1 MWQEKSFHERMFWTR
16 TKAKVYCFKDELSDE
31 VFGVQEILAVVLDDS
46 QLVIPKLESGNYLR
60 FQPNTGDQCNVV
72 PLHLYKK
79 ATKDVDLCNVTP
91 VNMAIISYGGSSIP
105 ILGKVHL
112 HVWRRDFRCLLDC
125 NLVDSKKV
133 RPILGRKVCLGM
145 NIIQYLDNDQLNRP
159 QEFDG
164 EVYTLD
170 VPASSPVSADQLIKS
185 FPHVFADGMGVLA
198 GEYHIVLCSQ
208 SSSCDPQT
216 S

>member
-1 MWQEKSFHERMFWTR
+1 MK
-16 TKAKVYCFKDELSDE
+16 
-31 VFGVQEILAVVLDDS
+31 EIAAITLDDS
-46 QLVIPKLESGNYLR
+46 QLVTLKLESGNYLR
-60 FQPNTGDQCNVV
+60 FQPDTGAQCNVI

-79 ATKDVDLCNVTP
+79 TTKDVDLCNVTP

-105 ILGKVHL
+105 ILRTGHL
-112 HVWRRDFRCLLDC
+112 RVWRRDFRCLLDC

-185 FPHVFADGMGVLA
+185 FPRVFADGMGALA
-198 GEYHIVLCSQ
+198 GEYHMVLDESARPVQ
-208 SSSCDPQT
+208 HPPRRVPVAIRERLEDLEKREIIA
-216 S
+216 

>member
-1 MWQEKSFHERMFWTR
+1 MWQEKSFRERMFWTR

-91 VNMAIISYGGSSIP
+91 VNTAIISYGGTSIP

-112 HVWRRDFRCLLDC
+112 RVWRRDFRCLLDC

-133 RPILGRKVCLGM
+133 RPILGRKVC
-145 NIIQYLDNDQLNRP
+145 RP
-159 QEFDG
+159 GNEHYPISRQG
-164 EVYTLD
+164 
-170 VPASSPVSADQLIKS
+170 PVKPTA
-185 FPHVFADGMGVLA
+185 GVRW
-198 GEYHIVLCSQ
+198 
-208 SSSCDPQT
+208 
-216 S
+216 